1 MPVEEME
8 ERTLQTEELATFFL
22 QETGRWVL
30 MLRVP
35 LAREQMRQP
44 CLSGILLPAL

>member
-1 MPVEEME
+1 MPGEEME
-8 ERTLQTEELATFFL
+8 ERTVQTEELSTLFL

-44 CLSGILLPAL
+44 CLSGVLLPVL